1 MKKLSIAL
9 INLPLLALGTALAQ
23 TPTAVDYDDML
34 SPAERALSRH
44 PDVHPEWTWMTQGQ
58 AALVLKAHG
67 YDFIF
72 NLERAGPFWRGKAMR
87 DGASYHVAINR
98 YAEVF
103 GHMDR
108 KSLIAA
114 AERAQEK
121 AEKPSKI
128 LLATLN
134 GPVAA
139 STSRV
144 APTVL
149 TPARPVATIMGEIA
163 WTWMSERPA
172 SHPSFEGQRLHPHRH
187 PQAGRERI
195 WRARA
200 IKDGL
205 VSHVAL
211 MSMPM
216 CKLSLQ
222 RRRWF
227 GSERLRP
234 TEDSRSSL
242 RHDKC
247 HQRLIARCVMAK
259 P

>member
-34 SPAERALSRH
+34 SPLERALIRH
-44 PDVHPEWTWMTQGQ
+44 PDLYPEWTWMTRGQ
-58 AALVLKAHG
+58 ADRVLKAHG

-72 NLERAGPFWRGKAMR
+72 NLERAGQFWRGKAMR

-121 AEKPSKI
+121 AAKPSI
-128 LLATLN
+128 TMLATLN
-134 GPVAA
+134 GPVTA
-139 STSRV
+139 STSRM

-149 TPARPVATIMGEIA
+149 TPARPVATVMGEIA
-163 WTWMSERPA
+163 WTWMSER
-172 SHPSFEGQRLHPHRH
+172 
-187 PQAGRERI
+187 QAVQIFKSKGYTNIGTLRRDEKGI
-195 WRARA
+195 WRAKA

-211 MSMPM
+211 DVYANVQAELDGGGGLAQATPS
-216 CKLSLQ
+216 
-222 RRRWF
+222 
-227 GSERLRP
+227 
-234 TEDSRSSL
+234 D
-242 RHDKC
+242 
-247 HQRLIARCVMAK
+247 
-259 P
+259 

>member
-34 SPAERALSRH
+34 SPAERALNRH
-44 PDVHPEWTWMTQGQ
+44 PDLYPEWTWMTEGK

-67 YDFIF
+67 YDFII
-72 NLERAGPFWRGKAMR
+72 NLERAGQFWRGKAMR
-87 DGASYHVAINR
+87 DGASFHVAINR

-121 AEKPSKI
+121 AAKPSI
-128 LLATLN
+128 IMLATFN
-134 GPVAA
+134 GPVTA

-149 TPARPVATIMGEIA
+149 TPARPVATVMGEVV
-163 WTWMSERPA
+163 WTWMSE
-172 SHPSFEGQRLHPHRH
+172 GQAIQVLKSKGYTNIGTLRRDE
-187 PQAGRERI
+187 QGKWCAK
-195 WRARA
+195 A

-205 VSHVAL
+205 VSHVAVDVYANVQAEL
-211 MSMPM
+211 DGGGGLAQATPS
-216 CKLSLQ
+216 
-222 RRRWF
+222 
-227 GSERLRP
+227 
-234 TEDSRSSL
+234 D
-242 RHDKC
+242 
-247 HQRLIARCVMAK
+247 
-259 P
+259 